1 MQHGAYHLHYK
12 NSSQTFPH
20 SIRYVGSL
28 AANTA
33 HSEGKIGGRL
43 EMAALQP
50 KLLTISHYPRCC
62 GWLFRGFANLKVIL
76 ICSLA
81 INFIIFIS
89 MASLLPLKASS
100 TEYFVKGYWDG
111 ARSAMENGRRPRDVQ
126 LECHAQM
133 LLDFRN
139 TTTGG
144 RDRVSQTV
152 DWGVYKTMAVSSFK
166 KVQKFVLLTGFH
178 RRHDGVVGTLLNA
191 HPHAVISPVPKLVLD
206 LEAKNYYTD
215 TEKSQFY
222 NFIGKF
228 AFSRAR
234 DAMKKTPTPA
244 STVDVE
250 HWRYGHIP
258 GLFAGVND
266 GHVNVYGVD
275 MGETLAAV
283 WLRDSRK
290 VSMATKALYALVN
303 IPIVVI
309 HEVHHPYDSIALMA
323 CDYMTANSSLP
334 QQEALHKAV
343 GRYFALAQSL
353 VSFIKNH
360 TNLKPHF
367 VYGYQLEAGSKGTLV
382 KACAQLGMFCSKTFI
397 DQSASV
403 VAKNVSQPRQY
414 FMWNKDM
421 VSKIQQ
427 KMLQFSFLRH
437 YVEQASSNQTHSF
450 DNTNA
455 HTL

>member
-1 MQHGAYHLHYK
+1 
-12 NSSQTFPH
+12 
-20 SIRYVGSL
+20 
-28 AANTA
+28 
-33 HSEGKIGGRL
+33 
-43 EMAALQP
+43 MAALQP

-62 GWLFRGFANLKVIL
+62 GWFFRGFASLKVLL
-76 ICSLA
+76 IFSLA
-81 INFIIFIS
+81 INFIVFIS
-89 MASLLPLKASS
+89 MTSLFPLKAPS
-100 TEYFVKGYWDG
+100 TEYFIKGYWDG
-111 ARSAMENGRRPRDVQ
+111 VRSAMENGRHPRDVQ
-126 LECHAQM
+126 QECRAQVV
-133 LLDFRN
+133 LDFRN
-139 TTTGG
+139 TTRAS

-206 LEAKNYYTD
+206 LEAKSYYTD
-215 TEKSQFY
+215 SERSQFY

-234 DAMKKTPTPA
+234 DAMKKTLT
-244 STVDVE
+244 SVINVGVE

-283 WLRDSRK
+283 WIRDSRK
-290 VSMATKALYALVN
+290 VSLATKALHTLVN

-353 VSFIKNH
+353 VSFGKNQ
-360 TNLKPHF
+360 TDLKPRF
-367 VYGYQLEAGSKGTLV
+367 VHGYQLEADPKGTLA

-403 VAKNVSQPRQY
+403 VAKNISQPRQS
-414 FMWNKDM
+414 FVWSKDM

-427 KMLQFSFLRH
+427 KLQQFSFLTH
-437 YVEQASSNQTHSF
+437 YTEQASSDQTHTF
-450 DNTNA
+450 NNKNA